1 MRVTISHNKPLEQV
15 KSSVDHSMTQ
25 VFSGLG
31 AGIVEFT
38 DPHRQWHGD
47 TMEFSMTARIGF
59 VKTPI
64 KGTVAVTAA
73 DITVDVDL
81 GLLEKLIPQDTVRT
95 GIEGQVRGLL
105 T

>member
-64 KGTVAVTAA
+64 KGTVAVTAI